1 MSKKEKEIKDTAVEA
16 VETAAETAE
25 KAAETVA
32 ETAEAEKKEKPKK
45 NLKKFKFGSM
55 SAVTIVLVIAVVIAA
70 NIVCGLLTQRYPMK
84 IDLTPDNRHEIS
96 EQSIEV
102 LKNIDK
108 DVEITVTTTEDYF
121 NLIGANYENM
131 FYQYYGILVECPY
144 DIIPEIL
151 DKYSVYAES
160 GKGSIDVNYVD
171 ITKNPDVVTELNQIY
186 NGEITEGGIVVR
198 CGDRVKFITPE
209 EVSAMIAPSQN
220 SSQTNIVMTFTGEST
235 LTSAIKAVTDANPVK
250 AALVSS
256 MNGSG
261 VFDQIHS
268 VVGGS
273 LMNFMSKNGYDCV
286 EIDIGTDALNPED
299 YDVIV
304 VAAPSVD
311 FTPDIITKLSDFLYN
326 DGKYEK
332 DLIYIQNANATQ
344 LPNISE
350 FLAEWKIQIE
360 PSFVFDEGT
369 NMVQAGLTSL
379 GQMVSAPNVKIAD
392 AEIAGTPANA
402 SLPLIAPYARPIT
415 ILEKNNETVVKEVI
429 KTSDTSAAYV
439 GEEQTG
445 ENGAYNIVVK
455 ARKET
460 SDGLNI
466 TGSDILVIGSPFMFD
481 NSVISSAN
489 TYNNASVLLNVINE
503 TTGKEASAVI
513 PEKVFDQYTLS
524 LTQGSVRL
532 ILVVVVVIIPLL
544 IGIAGLCILLWR
556 KNK

>member
-1 MSKKEKEIKDTAVEA
+1 MSKKEKEIKETAVEA
-16 VETAAETAE
+16 AETAAE
-25 KAAETVA
+25 AAETV
-32 ETAEAEKKEKPKK
+32 EAEKKAKPKK

-84 IDLTPDNRHEIS
+84 LDLTPDSRHEIS

-102 LKNIDK
+102 LENIDK
-108 DVEITVTTTEDYF
+108 DVEVIVTSTEDYF
-121 NLIGANYENM
+121 SMIGTGYENM
-131 FYQYYGILVECPY
+131 FYQYYGVVVECPY

-151 DKYSVYAES
+151 DKYSVYAEA

-171 ITKNPDVVTELNQIY
+171 ITKNPDVVTELNQVY

-209 EVSAMIAPSQN
+209 EVSGMIAPSQN
-220 SSQTNIVMTFTGEST
+220 STQTNIVMTFTGEST

-256 MNGSG
+256 MNGGG
-261 VFDQIHS
+261 VFDQVHS

-273 LMNFMSKNGYDCV
+273 LMNYMSKNGYDCV
-286 EIDIGTDALNPED
+286 KIDIGTDALNPED

-360 PSFVFDEGT
+360 PTFVFDEGT
-369 NMVQAGLTSL
+369 NMVQAGITSL

-402 SLPLIAPYARPIT
+402 SLPIIAPYIRPIT
-415 ILEKNNETVVKEVI
+415 VLSKNNETIVKEII
-429 KTSDTSAAYV
+429 KTSDTAAAFE
-439 GEEQTG
+439 GEEQVG
-445 ENGAYNIVVK
+445 EKGAFNVVVK

-460 SDGLNI
+460 SDGLKKS
-466 TGSDILVIGSPFMFD
+466 GSNVLVIGSPFMFD
-481 NSVISSAN
+481 NSVISSTN
-489 TYNNASVLLNVINE
+489 TYNNASILLNVINE

-524 LTQGSVRL
+524 LTQGSARL

-544 IGIAGLCILLWR
+544 IGIAGLCVLLWR

>member
-1 MSKKEKEIKDTAVEA
+1 MSKKEKEIKETAVEA
-16 VETAAETAE
+16 VETAAE
-25 KAAETVA
+25 AAETV
-32 ETAEAEKKEKPKK
+32 EAEKKAKPKK

-84 IDLTPDNRHEIS
+84 LDLTPDSRHEIS

-102 LKNIDK
+102 LENIDK
-108 DVEITVTTTEDYF
+108 DVEVIVTSTEDYF
-121 NLIGANYENM
+121 SMIGTGYENM
-131 FYQYYGILVECPY
+131 FYQYYGVVVECPY

-151 DKYSVYAES
+151 DKYSVYAEA

-171 ITKNPDVVTELNQIY
+171 ITKNPDVVTELNQVY

-209 EVSAMIAPSQN
+209 EVSGMIAPSQN
-220 SSQTNIVMTFTGEST
+220 STQTNIVMTFTGEST

-256 MNGSG
+256 MNGGG

-273 LMNFMSKNGYDCV
+273 LMNYMSKNGYDCV

-360 PSFVFDEGT
+360 PTFVFDEGT
-369 NMVQAGLTSL
+369 NMVQAGITSL

-402 SLPLIAPYARPIT
+402 SLPIIAPYIRPIT
-415 ILEKNNETVVKEVI
+415 VLSKNNETIVKEII
-429 KTSDTSAAYV
+429 KTSDTAAAFE
-439 GEEQTG
+439 GEEQVG
-445 ENGAYNIVVK
+445 EKGAFNVVVK

-460 SDGLNI
+460 SDGLKKS
-466 TGSDILVIGSPFMFD
+466 GSNVLVIGSPFMFD
-481 NSVISSAN
+481 NSVISSTN
-489 TYNNASVLLNVINE
+489 TYNNASILLNVINE

-524 LTQGSVRL
+524 LTQGSARL

-544 IGIAGLCILLWR
+544 IGIAGLCVLLWR

>member
-1 MSKKEKEIKDTAVEA
+1 MSKKEKEIKETAVEA
-16 VETAAETAE
+16 AETAAE
-25 KAAETVA
+25 AAETV
-32 ETAEAEKKEKPKK
+32 EAEKKAKPKK

-84 IDLTPDNRHEIS
+84 LDLTPDSRHEIS

-102 LKNIDK
+102 LENIDK
-108 DVEITVTTTEDYF
+108 DVEVIVTSTEDYF
-121 NLIGANYENM
+121 SMIGTGYENM
-131 FYQYYGILVECPY
+131 FYQYYGVVVECPY

-151 DKYSVYAES
+151 DKYSVYAEA

-171 ITKNPDVVTELNQIY
+171 ITKNPDVVTELNQVY

-209 EVSAMIAPSQN
+209 EVSGMIAPSQN
-220 SSQTNIVMTFTGEST
+220 STQTNIVMTFTGEST

-256 MNGSG
+256 MNGGG

-273 LMNFMSKNGYDCV
+273 LMNYMSKNGYDCV

-326 DGKYEK
+326 DGKYDK

-360 PSFVFDEGT
+360 PTFVFDEGT
-369 NMVQAGLTSL
+369 NMVQAGITSL

-402 SLPLIAPYARPIT
+402 SLPIIAPYIRPIT
-415 ILEKNNETVVKEVI
+415 VLSKNNETIVKEII
-429 KTSDTSAAYV
+429 KTSDTAAAFE
-439 GEEQTG
+439 GEEQVG
-445 ENGAYNIVVK
+445 EKGAFNVVVK

-460 SDGLNI
+460 SDGLKKS
-466 TGSDILVIGSPFMFD
+466 GSNVLVIGSPFMFD
-481 NSVISSAN
+481 NSVISSTN
-489 TYNNASVLLNVINE
+489 TYNNASILLNVINE

-524 LTQGSVRL
+524 LTQGSARL

-544 IGIAGLCILLWR
+544 IGIAGLCVLLWR

>member
-1 MSKKEKEIKDTAVEA
+1 MSKKEKEIKETAVEA
-16 VETAAETAE
+16 AETAAEAV
-25 KAAETVA
+25 ETV
-32 ETAEAEKKEKPKK
+32 EAEKKAKPKK

-84 IDLTPDNRHEIS
+84 LDLTPDSRHEIS

-102 LKNIDK
+102 LENIDK
-108 DVEITVTTTEDYF
+108 DVEVIVTSTEDYF
-121 NLIGANYENM
+121 SMIGTGYENM
-131 FYQYYGILVECPY
+131 FYQYYGVVVECPY

-151 DKYSVYAES
+151 DKYSVYAEA

-171 ITKNPDVVTELNQIY
+171 ITKNPDVVTELNQVY

-209 EVSAMIAPSQN
+209 EVSGMIAPSQN
-220 SSQTNIVMTFTGEST
+220 STQTNIVMTFTGEST

-256 MNGSG
+256 MNGGG

-273 LMNFMSKNGYDCV
+273 LMNYMSKNGYDCV

-360 PSFVFDEGT
+360 PTFVFDEGT
-369 NMVQAGLTSL
+369 NMVQAGITSL

-402 SLPLIAPYARPIT
+402 SLPIIAPYIRPIT
-415 ILEKNNETVVKEVI
+415 VLSKNNETIVKEII
-429 KTSDTSAAYV
+429 KTSDTAAAFE
-439 GEEQTG
+439 GEEQVG
-445 ENGAYNIVVK
+445 EKGAFNVVVK

-460 SDGLNI
+460 SDGLKKS
-466 TGSDILVIGSPFMFD
+466 GSNVLVIGSPFMFD
-481 NSVISSAN
+481 NSVISSTN
-489 TYNNASVLLNVINE
+489 TYNNASILLNVINE

-524 LTQGSVRL
+524 LTQGSARL

-544 IGIAGLCILLWR
+544 IGIAGLCVLLWR

>member
-1 MSKKEKEIKDTAVEA
+1 MSKKDKEIKETVVEAAVEA
-16 VETAAETAE
+16 
-25 KAAETVA
+25 
-32 ETAEAEKKEKPKK
+32 KPKK
-45 NLKKFKFGSM
+45 NFKKFKFGSM

-84 IDLTPDNRHEIS
+84 LDLTPDNRHEIS

-102 LKNIDK
+102 LENIDK
-108 DVEITVTTTEDYF
+108 DVEVIVTSTEDYF
-121 NLIGANYENM
+121 SMIGTGYENM
-131 FYQYYGILVECPY
+131 FYQYYGVIVECPY

-151 DKYSVYAES
+151 DKYSVYAEA
-160 GKGSIDVNYVD
+160 GKGSINVNYVD
-171 ITKNPDVVTELNQIY
+171 ITKNPDVVTELNQVY

-209 EVSAMIAPSQN
+209 EVSGMIAPSQN
-220 SSQTNIVMTFTGEST
+220 STQTNIVMTFTGEST

-256 MNGSG
+256 MNGGG

-273 LMNFMSKNGYDCV
+273 LMNYMSKNGYDCV

-360 PSFVFDEGT
+360 PTFVFDEGT
-369 NMVQAGLTSL
+369 NMVQAGITSL

-402 SLPLIAPYARPIT
+402 SLPIIAPYIRPIT
-415 ILEKNNETVVKEVI
+415 VLSKNNETIVKEI
-429 KTSDTSAAYV
+429 LKTSDTAAAYE
-439 GEEQTG
+439 GEEQVG
-445 ENGAYNIVVK
+445 EKGAFNVVVK

-460 SDGLNI
+460 SDGLKKS
-466 TGSDILVIGSPFMFD
+466 GSNVLVIGSPFMFD
-481 NSVISSAN
+481 NSVISSTN
-489 TYNNASVLLNVINE
+489 TYNNASILLNVINE

-524 LTQGSVRL
+524 LTQGSARL

-544 IGIAGLCILLWR
+544 IGIAGLCVLLWR

>member
-1 MSKKEKEIKDTAVEA
+1 MSKKEKEIKETAVEA
-16 VETAAETAE
+16 AETAAE
-25 KAAETVA
+25 AAETV
-32 ETAEAEKKEKPKK
+32 EAEKKAKPKK

-84 IDLTPDNRHEIS
+84 LDLTPDSRHEIS

-102 LKNIDK
+102 LENIDK
-108 DVEITVTTTEDYF
+108 DVEVIVTSTEDYF
-121 NLIGANYENM
+121 SMIGTGYENM
-131 FYQYYGILVECPY
+131 FYQYYGVVVECPY

-151 DKYSVYAES
+151 DKYSVYAEA

-171 ITKNPDVVTELNQIY
+171 ITKNPDVVTELNQVY

-209 EVSAMIAPSQN
+209 EVSGMIAPSQN
-220 SSQTNIVMTFTGEST
+220 STQTNIVMTFTGEST

-256 MNGSG
+256 MNGGG

-273 LMNFMSKNGYDCV
+273 LMNYMSKNGYDCV

-360 PSFVFDEGT
+360 PTFVFDEGT
-369 NMVQAGLTSL
+369 NMVQAGITSL
-379 GQMVSAPNVKIAD
+379 GQMVSAPNVKIVD

-402 SLPLIAPYARPIT
+402 SLPIIAPYIRPIT
-415 ILEKNNETVVKEVI
+415 VLSKNNETIVKEII
-429 KTSDTSAAYV
+429 KTSDTAAAFE
-439 GEEQTG
+439 GEEQVG
-445 ENGAYNIVVK
+445 EKGAFNVVVK

-460 SDGLNI
+460 SDGLKKS
-466 TGSDILVIGSPFMFD
+466 GSNVLVIGSPFMFD
-481 NSVISSAN
+481 NSVISSTN
-489 TYNNASVLLNVINE
+489 TYNNASILLNVINE

-524 LTQGSVRL
+524 LTQGSARL

-544 IGIAGLCILLWR
+544 IGIAGLCVLLWR

>member
-1 MSKKEKEIKDTAVEA
+1 MSKKEKEIKETAVEA
-16 VETAAETAE
+16 AETAAE
-25 KAAETVA
+25 AAETV
-32 ETAEAEKKEKPKK
+32 EAEKKAKPKK

-84 IDLTPDNRHEIS
+84 LDLTPDSRHEIS

-102 LKNIDK
+102 LEKIDK
-108 DVEITVTTTEDYF
+108 DVEVIVTSTEDYF
-121 NLIGANYENM
+121 SMIGTGYENM
-131 FYQYYGILVECPY
+131 FYQYYGVVVECPY

-151 DKYSVYAES
+151 DKYSVYAEA

-171 ITKNPDVVTELNQIY
+171 ITKNPDVVTELNQVY

-209 EVSAMIAPSQN
+209 EVSGMIAPSQN
-220 SSQTNIVMTFTGEST
+220 STQTNIVMTFTGEST

-256 MNGSG
+256 MNGGG

-273 LMNFMSKNGYDCV
+273 LMNYMSKNGYDCV

-360 PSFVFDEGT
+360 PTFVFDEGT
-369 NMVQAGLTSL
+369 NMVQAGITSL

-402 SLPLIAPYARPIT
+402 SLPIIAPYIRPIT
-415 ILEKNNETVVKEVI
+415 VLSKNNETIVKEII
-429 KTSDTSAAYV
+429 KTSDTAAAFE
-439 GEEQTG
+439 GEEQVG
-445 ENGAYNIVVK
+445 EKGAFNVVVK

-460 SDGLNI
+460 SDGLKKS
-466 TGSDILVIGSPFMFD
+466 GSNVLVIGSPFMFD
-481 NSVISSAN
+481 NSVISSTN
-489 TYNNASVLLNVINE
+489 TYNNASILLNVINE

-524 LTQGSVRL
+524 LTQGSARL

-544 IGIAGLCILLWR
+544 IGIAGLCVLLWR

>member
-1 MSKKEKEIKDTAVEA
+1 
-16 VETAAETAE
+16 
-25 KAAETVA
+25 
-32 ETAEAEKKEKPKK
+32 
-45 NLKKFKFGSM
+45 
-55 SAVTIVLVIAVVIAA
+55 
-70 NIVCGLLTQRYPMK
+70 
-84 IDLTPDNRHEIS
+84 
-96 EQSIEV
+96 
-102 LKNIDK
+102 
-108 DVEITVTTTEDYF
+108 
-121 NLIGANYENM
+121 
-131 FYQYYGILVECPY
+131 
-144 DIIPEIL
+144 
-151 DKYSVYAES
+151 
-160 GKGSIDVNYVD
+160 
-171 ITKNPDVVTELNQIY
+171 
-186 NGEITEGGIVVR
+186 
-198 CGDRVKFITPE
+198 
-209 EVSAMIAPSQN
+209 
-220 SSQTNIVMTFTGEST
+220 MTFTGEST

-256 MNGSG
+256 MNGGG

-273 LMNFMSKNGYDCV
+273 LMNYMSKNGYDCV

-360 PSFVFDEGT
+360 PTFVFDEGT
-369 NMVQAGLTSL
+369 NMVQAGITSL

-402 SLPLIAPYARPIT
+402 SLPIIAPYIRPIT
-415 ILEKNNETVVKEVI
+415 VLSKNNETIVKEVI
-429 KTSDTSAAYV
+429 KSSDSSVTYSGQEQV
-439 GEEQTG
+439 GEK
-445 ENGAYNIVVK
+445 GAYNVVVK

-466 TGSDILVIGSPFMFD
+466 TGSDVLVIGSPFMLD
-481 NSVISSAN
+481 SALLAGSN
-489 TYNNASVLLNVINE
+489 TYSNASVLLNVINE

-513 PEKVFDQYTLS
+513 PEKVFEQYTLT
-524 LTQGSVRL
+524 LTQSSAR
-532 ILVVVVVIIPLL
+532 IIFAVVVIAIPLL
-544 IGIAGLCILLWR
+544 IGIAGLCVLLWR

>member
-1 MSKKEKEIKDTAVEA
+1 MSKKEKEIKETAVEA
-16 VETAAETAE
+16 AETAAE
-25 KAAETVA
+25 AAETV
-32 ETAEAEKKEKPKK
+32 EAEKKAKPKK

-84 IDLTPDNRHEIS
+84 LDLTPDSRHEIS

-102 LKNIDK
+102 LENIDK
-108 DVEITVTTTEDYF
+108 DVEVIVTSTEDYF
-121 NLIGANYENM
+121 SMIGTGYENM
-131 FYQYYGILVECPY
+131 FYQYYGVVVECPY

-151 DKYSVYAES
+151 DKYSVYAEA
-160 GKGSIDVNYVD
+160 GKGSIDVNYID
-171 ITKNPDVVTELNQIY
+171 ITKNPDVVTELNQVY

-209 EVSAMIAPSQN
+209 EVSGMIAPSQN
-220 SSQTNIVMTFTGEST
+220 STQTNIVMTFTGEST

-256 MNGSG
+256 MNGGG

-273 LMNFMSKNGYDCV
+273 LMNYMSKNGYDCV

-360 PSFVFDEGT
+360 PTFVFDEGT
-369 NMVQAGLTSL
+369 NMVQAGITSL

-402 SLPLIAPYARPIT
+402 SLPIIAPYIRPIT
-415 ILEKNNETVVKEVI
+415 VLSKNNETIVKEII
-429 KTSDTSAAYV
+429 KTSDTAAAFE
-439 GEEQTG
+439 GEEQVG
-445 ENGAYNIVVK
+445 EKGAFNVVVK

-460 SDGLNI
+460 SDGLKKS
-466 TGSDILVIGSPFMFD
+466 GSNVLVIGSPFMFD
-481 NSVISSAN
+481 NSVISSTN
-489 TYNNASVLLNVINE
+489 TYNNASILLNVINE

-524 LTQGSVRL
+524 LTQGSARL

-544 IGIAGLCILLWR
+544 IGIAGLCVLLWR

>member
-1 MSKKEKEIKDTAVEA
+1 MSKKEKEIKETAVEA
-16 VETAAETAE
+16 AETAAE
-25 KAAETVA
+25 AAETV
-32 ETAEAEKKEKPKK
+32 EAEKKAKPKK

-84 IDLTPDNRHEIS
+84 LDLTPDSRHEIS

-102 LKNIDK
+102 LENIDK
-108 DVEITVTTTEDYF
+108 DVEVIVTSTEDYF
-121 NLIGANYENM
+121 SMIGTGYENM
-131 FYQYYGILVECPY
+131 FYQYYGVVVECPY

-151 DKYSVYAES
+151 DKYSVYAEA

-209 EVSAMIAPSQN
+209 EVSGMIAPSQN
-220 SSQTNIVMTFTGEST
+220 STQTNIVMTFTGEST

-256 MNGSG
+256 MNGGG

-273 LMNFMSKNGYDCV
+273 LMNYMSKNGYDCV

-360 PSFVFDEGT
+360 PTFVFDEGT
-369 NMVQAGLTSL
+369 NMVQAGITSL

-402 SLPLIAPYARPIT
+402 SLPIIAPYIRPIT
-415 ILEKNNETVVKEVI
+415 VLSKNNETIVKEII
-429 KTSDTSAAYV
+429 KTSDTAAAFE
-439 GEEQTG
+439 GEEQVG
-445 ENGAYNIVVK
+445 EKGAFNVVVK

-460 SDGLNI
+460 SDGLKKS
-466 TGSDILVIGSPFMFD
+466 GSNVLVIGSPFMFD
-481 NSVISSAN
+481 NSVISSTN
-489 TYNNASVLLNVINE
+489 TYNNASILLSVINE

-524 LTQGSVRL
+524 LTQGSARL

-544 IGIAGLCILLWR
+544 IGIAGLCVLLWR

>member
-1 MSKKEKEIKDTAVEA
+1 MSKKEKEIKETAVEA
-16 VETAAETAE
+16 AETAAE
-25 KAAETVA
+25 AAETV
-32 ETAEAEKKEKPKK
+32 EAEKKAKPKK

-84 IDLTPDNRHEIS
+84 LDLTPDSRHEIS

-102 LKNIDK
+102 LENIDK
-108 DVEITVTTTEDYF
+108 DVEVIVTSTEDYF
-121 NLIGANYENM
+121 SMIGTGYENM
-131 FYQYYGILVECPY
+131 FYQYYGVVVECPY

-151 DKYSVYAES
+151 DKYSVYAEA

-171 ITKNPDVVTELNQIY
+171 ITKNPDVVTELNQVY

-209 EVSAMIAPSQN
+209 EVSGMIAPSQN
-220 SSQTNIVMTFTGEST
+220 STQTNIVMTFTGEST

-256 MNGSG
+256 MNGGG

-273 LMNFMSKNGYDCV
+273 LMNYMSKNGYDCV

-360 PSFVFDEGT
+360 PTFVFDEGT
-369 NMVQAGLTSL
+369 NMVQAGITSL

-402 SLPLIAPYARPIT
+402 SLPIIAPYIRPIT
-415 ILEKNNETVVKEVI
+415 VLSKNNETIVKEII
-429 KTSDTSAAYV
+429 KTSDTAAAFE
-439 GEEQTG
+439 GEEQVG
-445 ENGAYNIVVK
+445 EKGAFNVVVK

-460 SDGLNI
+460 SDGLKKS
-466 TGSDILVIGSPFMFD
+466 GSNVLVIGSPFMFD
-481 NSVISSAN
+481 NSVISSTN
-489 TYNNASVLLNVINE
+489 TYNNASILLNVINE

-524 LTQGSVRL
+524 LTQGSARL

-544 IGIAGLCILLWR
+544 IGIAGLCVLLWR

>member
-1 MSKKEKEIKDTAVEA
+1 MSKKEKEIKETAVEA
-16 VETAAETAE
+16 AETAAEAV
-25 KAAETVA
+25 ETV
-32 ETAEAEKKEKPKK
+32 EAEKKAKPKK

-84 IDLTPDNRHEIS
+84 LDLTPDSRHEIS

-102 LKNIDK
+102 LENIDK
-108 DVEITVTTTEDYF
+108 DVEVIVTSTEDYF
-121 NLIGANYENM
+121 SMIGTGYENM
-131 FYQYYGILVECPY
+131 FYQYYGVVVECPY

-151 DKYSVYAES
+151 DKYSVYAEA

-171 ITKNPDVVTELNQIY
+171 ITKNPDVVTELNQVY

-209 EVSAMIAPSQN
+209 EVSGMIAPSQN
-220 SSQTNIVMTFTGEST
+220 STQTNIVMTFTGEST

-256 MNGSG
+256 MNGGG

-273 LMNFMSKNGYDCV
+273 LMNYMSKNGYDCV

-360 PSFVFDEGT
+360 PTFVFDEGT
-369 NMVQAGLTSL
+369 NMVQAGITSL

-402 SLPLIAPYARPIT
+402 SLPIIAPYIRPIT
-415 ILEKNNETVVKEVI
+415 VLSKNNETIVKEII
-429 KTSDTSAAYV
+429 KTSDTAAAFE
-439 GEEQTG
+439 GEEQVG
-445 ENGAYNIVVK
+445 EKGAFNVVVK

-460 SDGLNI
+460 SDGLKKS
-466 TGSDILVIGSPFMFD
+466 GSNVLVIGSPFMFD
-481 NSVISSAN
+481 NSVISSTN
-489 TYNNASVLLNVINE
+489 TYNNASILLNVINE

-524 LTQGSVRL
+524 LTQGSARI

-544 IGIAGLCILLWR
+544 IGIAGLCVLLWR